1 MSALDLTFPNAHFD
15 HVICAHV
22 QTVVPDL
29 PKAVSE
35 IHRVRKPG
43 GTLLVSN
50 SFNRIRGKPAEL
62 LDSVTRRLG
71 WFYNRN
77 TTAAIEA
84 GAFKKVK
91 VLSRNFSEVV
101 LFTRA

>member
-35 IHRVRKPG
+35 IHRVRKAHRTFKP
-43 GTLLVSN
+43 
-50 SFNRIRGKPAEL
+50 RIPA
-62 LDSVTRRLG
+62 TRLQ
-71 WFYNRN
+71 
-77 TTAAIEA
+77 AIA
-84 GAFKKVK
+84 STVPPLARFPAIAV
-91 VLSRNFSEVV
+91 R
-101 LFTRA
+101 R